1 MKNKPYQIVWNNLQ
15 DRNDLIIE
23 LINKHTEEMLKE
35 PGAKDRCR
43 KYLEELGRDC
53 GYWYDN
59 EGNIHYDYEGQR
71 DISDN

>member
-1 MKNKPYQIVWNNLQ
+1 
-15 DRNDLIIE
+15 
-23 LINKHTEEMLKE
+23 MLKE

-43 KYLEELGRDC
+43 KYLEELGREC